1 VAPVFSNLSIQ
12 KKLTLFTSIA
22 FIFAMLV
29 NALVSNSLLKS
40 MMHERLTKQE
50 LPSAMASVSQ
60 SITANIM
67 GPITSARLVSENHFL
82 ATWIKENEPAKDQAQ
97 IIQYFKQIKR
107 SSNASVVFY
116 VSDVTNNYYT
126 EAGVLKQ
133 VSRSDGKDSWFYG
146 FLSSGQKRN
155 LSLDYFEGSGPL
167 TLFMNYRVA
176 EGKGAA
182 GLGLNVDELSELIK
196 GYKLEETGYVA
207 LVNNQGKII
216 VHPEENKIGKK
227 LSEFETYAGI
237 SNQLTS
243 RKLFNVFEQS
253 VAGKDLIIAT
263 DYISELDYYLVAVV
277 PEAELFS
284 SLNRSTITTLTITAV
299 IIALSIV
306 MIMLLIAKTIKP
318 LAVTARLLQ
327 NIGSGEGDL
336 TKRIKV
342 TGNDEIGQV
351 GKGFNAFVVKL
362 QDIIQQVIQ
371 KSNGVLS
378 LAEDV
383 HQQSGYSQ
391 EQTSKQRMS
400 IESLAAAM
408 SEMNS
413 TIQEI
418 ALNANKAAELAKQ
431 ATDNVE
437 NGHETVTNSIDHI
450 QSLSEDMTN
459 AAHVIHELSEQSES
473 IGGILNVIRGISE
486 QTNLLALNA
495 AIEAA
500 RAGEQGRGF
509 AVVADEVRSLAQK
522 TADSTDEIQK
532 MIEQLQAGSR
542 KAVDVI
548 NRGQESTNRTVE
560 SVDQAGTALITIRS
574 AVEQINDMNFQVAT
588 ATEEQSQAIDEMN
601 ENIVRVEEAGNEN
614 LEVAE
619 QVTELSNQLTDFAN
633 QLSDLMSQFKV

>member
-1 VAPVFSNLSIQ
+1 
-12 KKLTLFTSIA
+12 
-22 FIFAMLV
+22 MLV

>member
-1 VAPVFSNLSIQ
+1 MFSNLSIQ

>member
-1 VAPVFSNLSIQ
+1 
-12 KKLTLFTSIA
+12 
-22 FIFAMLV
+22 
-29 NALVSNSLLKS
+29 
-40 MMHERLTKQE
+40 
-50 LPSAMASVSQ
+50 
-60 SITANIM
+60 
-67 GPITSARLVSENHFL
+67 
-82 ATWIKENEPAKDQAQ
+82 
-97 IIQYFKQIKR
+97 
-107 SSNASVVFY
+107 
-116 VSDVTNNYYT
+116 
-126 EAGVLKQ
+126 
-133 VSRSDGKDSWFYG
+133 
-146 FLSSGQKRN
+146 
-155 LSLDYFEGSGPL
+155 
-167 TLFMNYRVA
+167 
-176 EGKGAA
+176 
-182 GLGLNVDELSELIK
+182 
-196 GYKLEETGYVA
+196 
-207 LVNNQGKII
+207 
-216 VHPEENKIGKK
+216 
-227 LSEFETYAGI
+227 
-237 SNQLTS
+237 
-243 RKLFNVFEQS
+243 
-253 VAGKDLIIAT
+253 
-263 DYISELDYYLVAVV
+263 
-277 PEAELFS
+277 
-284 SLNRSTITTLTITAV
+284 
-299 IIALSIV
+299 